1 MKFLT
6 LAMAAVLA
14 VCVPAASAP
23 AAEAKKVFH
32 LGDKPADLPFSPAVL
47 VDDTLFISGLLATN
61 AEAGRFEG
69 GTMTQQAERV
79 LANMEIL
86 LRKAGMGLP
95 DVVQTTVYITDFAEF
110 QELNAV
116 FRKVF
121 PQKPPARATVQVAK
135 LAMDAKI
142 EISAIAV
149 K

>member
-1 MKFLT
+1 MRRVILT
-6 LAMAAVLA
+6 VSIVIIVCVVATSVLA
-14 VCVPAASAP
+14 AD
-23 AAEAKKVFH
+23 ERKVFY
-32 LGDKPADLPFSPAVL
+32 LGEKPADLPFSPAVL
-47 VDDTLFISGLLATN
+47 ADDTLYVSGLLAVNPET
-61 AEAGRFEG
+61 GKFEG

-86 LRKAGMGLP
+86 LKKAGMGLE
-95 DVVQTTVYITDFAEF
+95 DVVQATVYITDFAEF
-110 QELNAV
+110 AEFNAV

-121 PQKPPARATVQVAK
+121 PQAPPARATVQVAR